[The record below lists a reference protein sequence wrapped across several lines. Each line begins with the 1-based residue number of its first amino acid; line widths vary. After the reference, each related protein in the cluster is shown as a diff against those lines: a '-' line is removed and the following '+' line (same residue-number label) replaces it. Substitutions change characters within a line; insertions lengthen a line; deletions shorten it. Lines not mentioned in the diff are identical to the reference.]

1 MSAVKKDCG
10 MFNVT
15 IIGAGVIGLAVAEE
29 ISSRISDVLLVEKN
43 QNIGQ
48 ETSSRHSGV
57 IHAGIYYPVGFSKA
71 RLCKE
76 GNRLL
81 YDLCRKRNIPHL
93 RLGKLIIATD
103 DDEGD
108 ELWKIR
114 NQAAENGVTDLS
126 FLARRQ
132 IRSLEPEISGTTALF
147 SPSTGIIDSHS
158 LMRSFYI
165 NAESNGTIVVFR
177 SEVTRIRLDNGHYEV
192 EINSGEHRF
201 QTRLV
206 VNCAGLHSDKIAAL
220 VGIDIDEASYRLKYC
235 KGSYFSVSP
244 LPKLNHLVYPVPHTE
259 KEGLGIHATLDLGGR
274 IRFGPD
280 TEYVDELEYTVD
292 EMKKEQFYQS
302 VRKYLPGIRKESLHP
317 DMSGIRPK
325 LQGPGEPY
333 RDFIIK
339 GEDHLGYPGFI
350 NLIGIESPGLTAS
363 IPIARHVS
371 SVARKY
377 LSG

>member
-1 MSAVKKDCG
+1 
-10 MFNVT
+10 MFDVT

-29 ISSRISDVLLVEKN
+29 LSSHVNELLLVEKN
-43 QNIGQ
+43 HTIGQ

-71 RLCKE
+71 RLCRE

-81 YDLCRKRNIPHL
+81 YEFCRKRNISHR
-93 RLGKLIIATD
+93 RLGKLIVATN
-103 DDEGD
+103 DDEAD
-108 ELWKIR
+108 ELWKIKK
-114 NQAAENGVTDLS
+114 QAAENDVTNLS
-126 FLARRQ
+126 FLSRRQ
-132 IRSLEPEISGTTALF
+132 IQSLEPEVGAATALF

-165 NAESNGTIVVFR
+165 NAESNGAIVVFH
-177 SEVTRIRLDNGHYEV
+177 SEVTQVQLDNGHYEV

-220 VGIDIDEASYRLKYC
+220 VGIDIDEVSYRLKYC
-235 KGSYFSVSP
+235 KGSYYSVSP
-244 LPKLNHLVYPVPHTE
+244 SPKLNHLVYPVPDAE
-259 KEGLGIHATLDLGGR
+259 NEGLGIHATVDLGGR
-274 IRFGPD
+274 VRFGPD
-280 TEYVDELEYTVD
+280 TEYVSGLEYTVD
-292 EMKKEQFYQS
+292 ERKREQFYHS
-302 VRKYLPGIRKESLHP
+302 VRTYLPGIRRESLHP

-333 RDFIIK
+333 RDFVIQD
-339 GEDHLGYPGFI
+339 ELRLGYPGFI

-363 IPIARHVS
+363 IPIAQHVAS
-371 SVARKY
+371 LVLKH

>member
-1 MSAVKKDCG
+1 MPAMKKDCS

-15 IIGAGVIGLAVAEE
+15 IIGAGVIGLAVADEL
-29 ISSRISDVLLVEKN
+29 SSRVSDVLLVEKN
-43 QNIGQ
+43 HTIGQ
-48 ETSSRHSGV
+48 GTSSRHSGV

-71 RLCKE
+71 CLCKE

-81 YDLCRKRNIPHL
+81 YDFCRKRNIPHR
-93 RLGKLIIATD
+93 RLGKFIVATD
-103 DDEGD
+103 DDEAD

-126 FLARRQ
+126 FLSRRQ
-132 IRSLEPEISGTTALF
+132 IRSREPDVNATAALF

-165 NAESNGTIVVFR
+165 NAESNGAIVVFN
-177 SEVTRIRLDNGHYEV
+177 SEVTQVRLDSGHYDV
-192 EINSGEHRF
+192 EINTGEHRF

-235 KGSYFSVSP
+235 KGSYYSVSP
-244 LPKLNHLVYPVPHTE
+244 PPKLNHLVYPVPDAE

-274 IRFGPD
+274 VRFGPD
-280 TEYVDELEYTVD
+280 TEYVSRIEYTVD
-292 EMKKEQFYQS
+292 EKKRGQFYQS
-302 VRKYLPGIRKESLHP
+302 VRAYLPGIQRESLHP

-333 RDFIIK
+333 RDFVIK
-339 GEDHLGYPGFI
+339 EEHDFGYPGFI

-363 IPIARHVS
+363 IPIAQHVAS
-371 SVARKY
+371 LVWKH
-377 LSG
+377 LSA